1 MLQRLRNIKR
11 KEDSQIIIEN
21 LALCF
26 LFSLGSGRDQLVC
39 DEIEGA
45 SSAKSLSAIENSAL
59 ASLLGSPT
67 TDMDVFNSIYR
78 VVLSDSAYLRF
89 TWLLNSRSALCLC
102 PQNNSWSWFLY
113 LTAYHINRLPV
124 FESYRPLRVKRPG
137 CY

>member
-67 TDMDVFNSIYR
+67 TDMDV
-78 VVLSDSAYLRF
+78 
-89 TWLLNSRSALCLC
+89 
-102 PQNNSWSWFLY
+102 LY
-113 LTAYHINRLPV
+113 LQSCIVRFSVSKIYVVT
-124 FESYRPLRVKRPG
+124 EQ
-137 CY
+137 